1 MRHFRANKHQ
11 AYCPAVN
18 LEKLWTLVS
27 ETAYKNAKAHP
38 EKATVIDCNRA
49 GYFKV
54 LGKGMLPKLPI
65 IVKAKL
71 FSKDAE
77 NKIKAI
83 GGVCVT
89 EA

>member
-18 LEKLWTLVS
+18 IEKLWTLVS
-27 ETAYKNAKAHP
+27 EETYKNAKKHP

-49 GYFKV
+49 GFFKV

-65 IVKAKL
+65 VVKAKL

-77 NKIKAI
+77 NKIKAV
-83 GGVCVT
+83 GGVCIT